1 MMSQAKTC
9 AFAASGIIC
18 VLLLTASC
26 SDSTRETATT
36 EIKPQDVTQTWVGPE
51 ETTEAKVE
59 RKEAT
64 ERSIEPEEVV
74 KAEVKPQEQQPTVE
88 LALKFTPEDLTTYKV
103 TTETEQSVIW
113 EGPETNRPKSFIGGH
128 SGSRIEMTFT
138 RRIQSVDD
146 QGKAVAE
153 ITIKGLKYLVKVRD
167 NIILDFDSSREKD
180 RNNPLGKLIGQS
192 YTIEITASGEVSKVI
207 DVSSARTAVEGS
219 ASANQR
225 AAQLLS
231 TKLIKEQHSIPALP
245 AAGENQL
252 QTGGSW
258 SNIKTFSFGPLGSK
272 SYERIYELKEIKD
285 ADERRTAV
293 VEMSVV
299 PSSEKA
305 KELHKEQVI
314 SFFSQMFDNPLE
326 TYTGQLKLD
335 LTAGKIEQYLEEFRS
350 EWVAVDTMPGKE
362 SEEPDTLRMG
372 AIRLYRIE
380 RID

>member
-1 MMSQAKTC
+1 MMSQARIYGFT
-9 AFAASGIIC
+9 AGGVIC
-18 VLLLTASC
+18 ILLLTAGC
-26 SDSTRETATT
+26 SDSTRETATS
-36 EIKPQDVTQTWVGPE
+36 EIKSQATPQTWVGPE
-51 ETTEAKVE
+51 ETTEAEVE
-59 RKEAT
+59 RKET
-64 ERSIEPEEVV
+64 PERSIEPEEIV
-74 KAEVKPQEQQPTVE
+74 KAEVKPEGQQPTVK
-88 LALKFTPEDLTTYKV
+88 LALKFTPEDLTAYKV
-103 TTETEQSVIW
+103 TTETEQSVLW

-128 SGSRIEMTFT
+128 SGSRIEMTFN

-146 QGKAVAE
+146 QSKAVAE

-167 NIILDFDSSREKD
+167 NIVLDFDSSREKD

-231 TKLIKEQHSIPALP
+231 TKVIKEQHSIPALP
-245 AAGENQL
+245 ATEKNQL
-252 QTGGSW
+252 HTGGSW

-285 ADERRTAV
+285 EDERRTAI

-305 KELHKEQVI
+305 KELHKEQTI

-335 LTAGKIEQYLEEFRS
+335 LTAGKIEQYFEEFRS

>member
-1 MMSQAKTC
+1 MYNRDMSQVKIC
-9 AFAASGIIC
+9 GFAASAVIC
-18 VLLLTASC
+18 ALLLTVGCAELAE
-26 SDSTRETATT
+26 ETT
-36 EIKPQDVTQTWVGPE
+36 KPRFEPE
-51 ETTEAKVE
+51 ETTKAKVE
-59 RKEAT
+59 REEAT
-64 ERSIEPEEVV
+64 ERSIEPEEIV
-74 KAEVKPQEQQPTVE
+74 KAEVEPEEQQPTVK

-113 EGPETNRPKSFIGGH
+113 EGPATNRPKSFIGGH
-128 SGSRIEMTFT
+128 SGNRIEMTFT
-138 RRIQSVDD
+138 RLIQSVDD
-146 QGKAVAE
+146 QDKAVAE
-153 ITIKGLKYLVKVRD
+153 ITIKGLKYLTKVRD
-167 NIILDFDSSREKD
+167 NIVLDFDSSREKD

-192 YTIEITASGEVSKVI
+192 YTIEITTSGQVSKVI

-231 TKLIKEQHSIPALP
+231 TKVIKEQHSIPALP
-245 AAGENQL
+245 ATEKNQL
-252 QTGGSW
+252 HTGESW
-258 SNIKTFSFGPLGSK
+258 RNIKTFSFGPMGSK

-285 ADERRTAV
+285 VDERRTAI

-305 KELHKEQVI
+305 MELHKEQVI
-314 SFFSQMFDNPLE
+314 SFFSQMFDNPIE
-326 TYTGQLKLD
+326 IYTGQLKLD
-335 LTAGKIEQYLEEFRS
+335 LTAGKIEQYFEEFRS

>member
-1 MMSQAKTC
+1 MSQAKIC
-9 AFAASGIIC
+9 GFAASAVIC
-18 VLLLTASC
+18 TLLLTVGCAEL
-26 SDSTRETATT
+26 TEETT
-36 EIKPQDVTQTWVGPE
+36 KPRFEPE
-51 ETTEAKVE
+51 ETAKAEVE
-59 RKEAT
+59 REEAT
-64 ERSIEPEEVV
+64 ERSIEPEEIV
-74 KAEVKPQEQQPTVE
+74 KAEVKPQEQQPTVR
-88 LALKFTPEDLTTYKV
+88 LALKFTPEDLTAYKV

-113 EGPETNRPKSFIGGH
+113 EGPETNRHKNFIGGH
-128 SGSRIEMTFT
+128 SGNRIEMTFT

-153 ITIKGLKYLVKVRD
+153 ITIKGLKYLTKVRN
-167 NIILDFDSSREKD
+167 NIVLDFDSSREKD
-180 RNNPLGKLIGQS
+180 RNNPLGNLIGQS
-192 YTIEITASGEVSKVI
+192 YTIEITASGQVSKVI
-207 DVSSARTAVEGS
+207 DVSSALAAVEGS
-219 ASANQR
+219 TSANQR

-231 TKLIKEQHSIPALP
+231 TKVIKEQHSIPALP
-245 AAGENQL
+245 GSQKNQL
-252 QTGGSW
+252 HTGGSW

-285 ADERRTAV
+285 ADERRTAI

-335 LTAGKIEQYLEEFRS
+335 LTAGKVEQYFEEFRS
-350 EWVAVDTMPGKE
+350 EWVAVDMMPGKE
-362 SEEPDTLRMG
+362 SEKPDTLRMG
-372 AIRLYRIE
+372 AIRLHRFE

>member
-1 MMSQAKTC
+1 MSQARIC
-9 AFAASGIIC
+9 GFAACAVIC
-18 VLLLTASC
+18 VLLLTAGC
-26 SDSTRETATT
+26 VDSTRETATA
-36 EIKPQDVTQTWVGPE
+36 EIKSQDTTQTWVEPE

-59 RKEAT
+59 REETT
-64 ERSIEPEEVV
+64 ERNIEPEEVV
-74 KAEVKPQEQQPTVE
+74 KAEVEPEEQKPTVK
-88 LALKFTPEDLTTYKV
+88 LTLKFTPEDLTTYKV

-113 EGPETNRPKSFIGGH
+113 EGAETNRPKSFIGGH
-128 SGSRIEMTFT
+128 SGSRIEMTFA

-153 ITIKGLKYLVKVRD
+153 ITIKGLKYLTKVRD
-167 NIILDFDSSREKD
+167 NIVLDFDSSREED

-225 AAQLLS
+225 TAQLLS
-231 TKLIKEQHSIPALP
+231 DKVINEQHSIPALP
-245 AAGENQL
+245 AAENNQL

-285 ADERRTAV
+285 ADKSRTAI

-314 SFFSQMFDNPLE
+314 GFFSQMFDNPIE
-326 TYTGQLKLD
+326 TYTGQLKFN
-335 LTAGKIEQYLEEFRS
+335 LTAGKIEQYFEEFRS
-350 EWVAVDTMPGKE
+350 EWVAVNQFTSKE
-362 SEEPDTLRMG
+362 NKEPDTLRMG
-372 AIRLYRIE
+372 AIRLYRFE

>member
-1 MMSQAKTC
+1 MSPAKIYS
-9 AFAASGIIC
+9 FAACAVIC
-18 VLLLTASC
+18 VLLLTAGC
-26 SDSTRETATT
+26 VDSTRETATT
-36 EIKPQDVTQTWVGPE
+36 EIKSQDTTQTRVEPE

-59 RKEAT
+59 REETT
-64 ERSIEPEEVV
+64 ERNIEPEEVV
-74 KAEVKPQEQQPTVE
+74 KAEVEPEEHKPTVK

-128 SGSRIEMTFT
+128 SGNRIEMTFT

-153 ITIKGLKYLVKVRD
+153 ITIEELKYLVKVRD

-180 RNNPLGKLIGQS
+180 QNNPLCKLIGQS
-192 YTIEITASGEVSKVI
+192 YTIEITASGQVSKVI
-207 DVSSARTAVEGS
+207 DVSGALAAVEGS
-219 ASANQR
+219 ASANKR

-231 TKLIKEQHSIPALP
+231 TKVINEQHSIPALP
-245 AAGENQL
+245 GSQNNQL
-252 QTGGSW
+252 QTGRNW
-258 SNIKTFSFGPLGSK
+258 SNIKTFSFGPLGSR

-285 ADERRTAV
+285 ADKSRTAI

-305 KELHKEQVI
+305 MEMHKEQAI
-314 SFFSQMFDNPLE
+314 GFFSQMFDNPVE
-326 TYTGQLKLD
+326 IYTGQLKFN
-335 LTAGKIEQYLEEFRS
+335 LTAGKIEQYSEEFRS
-350 EWVAVDTMPGKE
+350 EWVAINQFTSKE
-362 SEEPDTLRMG
+362 NEEPDTLRMG
-372 AIRLYRIE
+372 AIRLYRFE

>member
-1 MMSQAKTC
+1 MSQGRIYGFT
-9 AFAASGIIC
+9 ASAIIC
-18 VLLLTASC
+18 VLLLTAGC

-59 RKEAT
+59 RKET
-64 ERSIEPEEVV
+64 PERSIEPEEVV
-74 KAEVKPQEQQPTVE
+74 KAEVEPQEHKPTVK
-88 LALKFTPEDLTTYKV
+88 LALKFTPEDLTAYKV

-128 SGSRIEMTFT
+128 SGSKIEMIFT

-153 ITIKGLKYLVKVRD
+153 ITIKGLKDLAKVRD
-167 NIILDFDSSREKD
+167 NIVLDFDSSREKD

-192 YTIEITASGEVSKVI
+192 YTIEITASGQVSKVI
-207 DVSSARTAVEGS
+207 DVSRALAAVEGS

-231 TKLIKEQHSIPALP
+231 TKVITEQHSIPALP
-245 AAGENQL
+245 GSQNNQL

-258 SNIKTFSFGPLGSK
+258 SNIKTFSFGPLGPK

-285 ADERRTAV
+285 ADERRTAI

-335 LTAGKIEQYLEEFRS
+335 LTAGKIEQYFEEFRS

>member
-1 MMSQAKTC
+1 MSQARICVFT
-9 AFAASGIIC
+9 ASAVIC
-18 VLLLTASC
+18 VLLLTAGC
-26 SDSTRETATT
+26 MDSTRETATT
-36 EIKPQDVTQTWVGPE
+36 EIKPQDTPQTWVEPE
-51 ETTEAKVE
+51 ETTDAEVE
-59 RKEAT
+59 REEAI

-74 KAEVKPQEQQPTVE
+74 KAEVEPEEQKPTVK

-128 SGSRIEMTFT
+128 SGNRIEMNFT
-138 RRIQSVDD
+138 RRIQSIDD

-153 ITIKGLKYLVKVRD
+153 ITIKGLKYLSKVRD

-207 DVSSARTAVEGS
+207 DVSGALAAVEGS

-231 TKLIKEQHSIPALP
+231 TKLIEEQHSIPALP
-245 AAGENQL
+245 GSQENQL

-258 SNIKTFSFGPLGSK
+258 SNIKTFAFGPLGSK
-272 SYERIYELKEIKD
+272 SYERIYELKEIRD
-285 ADERRTAV
+285 ADERRTAI

-305 KELHKEQVI
+305 MEMHKEQAI
-314 SFFSQMFDNPLE
+314 GFFSQMFDNPVE

-335 LTAGKIEQYLEEFRS
+335 LTAGKIEQYFEEYRS
-350 EWVAVDTMPGKE
+350 EWVAIDQFTVKE
-362 SEEPDTLRMG
+362 NEKPDTLRMG
-372 AIRLYRIE
+372 AIRLYRFE

>member
-1 MMSQAKTC
+1 MSQAKIYS
-9 AFAASGIIC
+9 FAACAVIC
-18 VLLLTASC
+18 VLLLTAGC
-26 SDSTRETATT
+26 VDSTRETATT
-36 EIKPQDVTQTWVGPE
+36 EIKSQDTTQTRVEPE

-59 RKEAT
+59 REETT
-64 ERSIEPEEVV
+64 ERNVEPEEVV
-74 KAEVKPQEQQPTVE
+74 KAEVEPEEQKPTVK
-88 LALKFTPEDLTTYKV
+88 LTLKFTPEDLTAYKV

-113 EGPETNRPKSFIGGH
+113 EGPETNRPKHFIGGH
-128 SGSRIEMTFT
+128 SGNRIEMTFT

-153 ITIKGLKYLVKVRD
+153 ITIKGLKYLTKVRD
-167 NIILDFDSSREKD
+167 NIVLDFDSSREKD

-231 TKLIKEQHSIPALP
+231 TKVINEQHSIPALP
-245 AAGENQL
+245 AAENNQL

-285 ADERRTAV
+285 ADKSRTAI

-314 SFFSQMFDNPLE
+314 GFFSQMFDNPIE
-326 TYTGQLKLD
+326 TYTGQLKFN
-335 LTAGKIEQYLEEFRS
+335 LTAGRIEQYLEEFRS

-372 AIRLYRIE
+372 AIRLYRFE